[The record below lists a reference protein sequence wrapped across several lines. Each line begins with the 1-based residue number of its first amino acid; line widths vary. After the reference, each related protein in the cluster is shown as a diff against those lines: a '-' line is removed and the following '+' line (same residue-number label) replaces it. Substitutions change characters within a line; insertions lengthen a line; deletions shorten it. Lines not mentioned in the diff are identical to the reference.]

1 MQTRKM
7 HISNVFNLALLCKRY
22 KMPKHAASIL
32 ECMRLEPKVNAH
44 PSLIK
49 KVLVLLSK
57 IY

>member
-1 MQTRKM
+1 MQTSKM

-44 PSLIK
+44 P
-49 KVLVLLSK
+49 
-57 IY
+57 